1 MWNIFHD
8 FKQNLTAIKVYLIST
23 RTMDQNSIKTFPRI
37 KQSIVYKR
45 KKKKKEYSLV
55 IESLNET
62 GIGIQEKV
70 MIM

>member
-1 MWNIFHD
+1 
-8 FKQNLTAIKVYLIST
+8 
-23 RTMDQNSIKTFPRI
+23 MDQNSIKTFPRI